1 MKSLV
6 IEEIVDNEDGSATI
20 YFDSDPAEMEE
31 LVLALVKKNKD
42 LQKKIFSEFLYDAL
56 VRAAEETLGEKL
68 EDEKTS

>member
-42 LQKKIFSEFLYDAL
+42 LQKKIFSDFLYDAL

-68 EDEKTS
+68 EDEKTT